1 MKSKTALFMFLFA
14 LCVLVNA
21 AHHQEDEAVNNVASA
36 TKFMEN
42 LLTDRN
48 TADSLLHDDF
58 DFLFMG
64 ISPHLSNVPYDKKT
78 YWSVWMDEII
88 APLVPGGFSKI
99 DVVDAIGDKK
109 GVALMVEGD
118 ADGINGRYNNNY
130 VFIFK
135 FKDGKII
142 SLREYT
148 SDLMVE
154 TRLYKQKLSPDNRD
168 MQNH

>member
-1 MKSKTALFMFLFA
+1 MKIKAFLLATLLAFIVPA
-14 LCVLVNA
+14 NA
-21 AHHQEDEAVNNVASA
+21 ADHQQTSASKNIVTA
-36 TKFMEN
+36 TKFMET
-42 LLTDRN
+42 LLTDRE
-48 TADSLLHDDF
+48 TADSLLHPDF

-64 ISPHLSNVPYDKKT
+64 ISPHLSNVPYNKKT
-78 YWSVWMDEII
+78 YWSVWMDQVI
-88 APLVPGGFSKI
+88 APLVPDGFKKVE
-99 DVVDAIGDKK
+99 VVDAIGDEK

-135 FKDGKII
+135 FKEGKIA

-154 TRLYKQKLSPDNRD
+154 TRLYKQKLSPD
-168 MQNH
+168 Q

>member
-1 MKSKTALFMFLFA
+1 MKIKTFLLATLLAFIVPA
-14 LCVLVNA
+14 NA
-21 AHHQEDEAVNNVASA
+21 ADHQQTSASKNIVTA
-36 TKFMEN
+36 TKFMET
-42 LLTDRN
+42 LLTDRE
-48 TADSLLHDDF
+48 TADSLLHPDF

-64 ISPHLSNVPYDKKT
+64 ISPHLSNVPYNKET
-78 YWSVWMDEII
+78 YWSVWMDQVI
-88 APLVPGGFSKI
+88 APLVPDGFKKVE
-99 DVVDAIGDKK
+99 VVDAIGDEK

-135 FKDGKII
+135 FKEGKII

-154 TRLYKQKLSPDNRD
+154 TRLYKQKLSPD
-168 MQNH
+168 Q

>member
-1 MKSKTALFMFLFA
+1 MKIKVFLLATLLAFIVPA
-14 LCVLVNA
+14 NA
-21 AHHQEDEAVNNVASA
+21 ADHQQTNASKNIVTA
-36 TKFMEN
+36 TKFMET
-42 LLTDRN
+42 LLTDRE
-48 TADSLLHDDF
+48 TADSLLHPDF

-64 ISPHLSNVPYDKKT
+64 ISPHLSNVPYNKKT
-78 YWSVWMDEII
+78 YWSVWMDQVI
-88 APLVPGGFSKI
+88 APLVPDGFKKVE
-99 DVVDAIGDKK
+99 VVDAIGDEK

-135 FKDGKII
+135 FKEGKIV

-154 TRLYKQKLSPDNRD
+154 TRLYKQKLSPD
-168 MQNH
+168 Q

>member
-1 MKSKTALFMFLFA
+1 MKLKMILVAL
-14 LCVLVNA
+14 LVPFCGVVNG
-21 AHHQEDEAVNNVASA
+21 AHHAESSASGNVAIA
-36 TKFMEN
+36 TRFMEN

-64 ISPHLSNVPYDKKT
+64 ISPHLSKVPYNKET
-78 YWSVWMDEII
+78 YWSVWMDEVI
-88 APLVPGGFSKI
+88 APLVPDGFKKI
-99 DVVDAIGDKK
+99 EVRGSIGDEQ

-118 ADGINGRYNNNY
+118 ADGINGRYNNDY
-130 VFIFK
+130 VFVFK
-135 FKDGKII
+135 FKAGKII

-154 TRLYKQKLSPDNRD
+154 TRLFRQKLVPDE
-168 MQNH
+168 

>member
-1 MKSKTALFMFLFA
+1 MKIKAFLLATLLAFIVPA
-14 LCVLVNA
+14 NA
-21 AHHQEDEAVNNVASA
+21 ADHQQTSASKNIVTA
-36 TKFMEN
+36 TKFMET
-42 LLTDRN
+42 LLTDRE
-48 TADSLLHDDF
+48 TADSLLHPDF

-64 ISPHLSNVPYDKKT
+64 ISPHLSNVPYNKET
-78 YWSVWMDEII
+78 YWSVWMDQVI
-88 APLVPGGFSKI
+88 APLVPDGFKKVE
-99 DVVDAIGDKK
+99 VVDVIGDEK

-135 FKDGKII
+135 FKEGKII

-154 TRLYKQKLSPDNRD
+154 TRLYKQKLSPD
-168 MQNH
+168 Q

>member
-1 MKSKTALFMFLFA
+1 MKIKTFLLATLLAFIVPA
-14 LCVLVNA
+14 NA
-21 AHHQEDEAVNNVASA
+21 ADHQQTSASKNIVTA
-36 TKFMEN
+36 TKFMET
-42 LLTDRN
+42 LLTDRE
-48 TADSLLHDDF
+48 TADSLLHPDF

-64 ISPHLSNVPYDKKT
+64 ISPHLSNVPYNKET
-78 YWSVWMDEII
+78 YWSVWMDQVI
-88 APLVPGGFSKI
+88 APLVPDGFKKVE
-99 DVVDAIGDKK
+99 VVDAIGDEK

-135 FKDGKII
+135 FKEGKIA

-154 TRLYKQKLSPDNRD
+154 TRLYKQKLSPV
-168 MQNH
+168 Q

>member
-1 MKSKTALFMFLFA
+1 MKIKAFLLATLLAFIVPA
-14 LCVLVNA
+14 NA
-21 AHHQEDEAVNNVASA
+21 ADHQQTSASKNIVTA
-36 TKFMEN
+36 TKFMET
-42 LLTDRN
+42 LLTDRE
-48 TADSLLHDDF
+48 TADSLLHPDF

-64 ISPHLSNVPYDKKT
+64 ISPHLSNVPYNKET
-78 YWSVWMDEII
+78 YWSVWMDQVI
-88 APLVPGGFSKI
+88 APLVPDGFKKVE
-99 DVVDAIGDKK
+99 VVDAIGDEK

-135 FKDGKII
+135 FKEGKIV

-154 TRLYKQKLSPDNRD
+154 TRLYKQKLSPD
-168 MQNH
+168 Q

>member
-1 MKSKTALFMFLFA
+1 MKIKAFLLATLLAFIVPANSADHQQTSASKNIVT
-14 LCVLVNA
+14 
-21 AHHQEDEAVNNVASA
+21 A
-36 TKFMEN
+36 TKFMET
-42 LLTDRN
+42 LLTDRE
-48 TADSLLHDDF
+48 TADSLLHPDF

-64 ISPHLSNVPYDKKT
+64 ISPHLSNVPYNKET
-78 YWSVWMDEII
+78 YWSVWMDQVI
-88 APLVPGGFSKI
+88 APLVPDGFKKVE
-99 DVVDAIGDKK
+99 VVDAIGDEK

-135 FKDGKII
+135 FKEGKIA

-154 TRLYKQKLSPDNRD
+154 TRLYKQKLSPE
-168 MQNH
+168 Q

>member
-1 MKSKTALFMFLFA
+1 MKIKTFLLATLLAFIVPA
-14 LCVLVNA
+14 NA
-21 AHHQEDEAVNNVASA
+21 ADHQQTSASKNIVTA
-36 TKFMEN
+36 TKFMET
-42 LLTDRN
+42 LLTDRE
-48 TADSLLHDDF
+48 TADTLLHPDF

-64 ISPHLSNVPYDKKT
+64 ISPHLSNVPYNKET
-78 YWSVWMDEII
+78 YWSVWMDQVI
-88 APLVPGGFSKI
+88 APLVPDGFKKVE
-99 DVVDAIGDKK
+99 VVDAIGDEK

-135 FKDGKII
+135 FKEGKIA

-154 TRLYKQKLSPDNRD
+154 TRLYKQKLSPD
-168 MQNH
+168 Q

>member
-1 MKSKTALFMFLFA
+1 MKIKTFLLATLLAFIVPA
-14 LCVLVNA
+14 NA
-21 AHHQEDEAVNNVASA
+21 ADHQQTSASKNIVTA
-36 TKFMEN
+36 TKFMET
-42 LLTDRN
+42 LLTDRE
-48 TADSLLHDDF
+48 TADSLLHPDF

-64 ISPHLSNVPYDKKT
+64 ISPHLSNVPYNKET
-78 YWSVWMDEII
+78 YWSVWMDQVI
-88 APLVPGGFSKI
+88 APLVPDGFKKVE
-99 DVVDAIGDKK
+99 VVDAIGDEK

-135 FKDGKII
+135 FKEGKIA

-154 TRLYKQKLSPDNRD
+154 TRLYKQKLSPD
-168 MQNH
+168 Q

>member
-1 MKSKTALFMFLFA
+1 MKIKAFLLATLLAFIVPA
-14 LCVLVNA
+14 NA
-21 AHHQEDEAVNNVASA
+21 ADHQQTSASKNIVTA
-36 TKFMEN
+36 TKFMET
-42 LLTDRN
+42 LLTDRE
-48 TADSLLHDDF
+48 TADSLLHPDF

-64 ISPHLSNVPYDKKT
+64 ISPRLSNVPYNKET
-78 YWSVWMDEII
+78 YWSVWMDQVI
-88 APLVPGGFSKI
+88 APLVPDGFKKVE
-99 DVVDAIGDKK
+99 VVDAIGDEK

-135 FKDGKII
+135 FKEGKII

-154 TRLYKQKLSPDNRD
+154 TRLYKQKLSPD
-168 MQNH
+168 Q

>member
-1 MKSKTALFMFLFA
+1 MKIKVFLLATLLAFIVPA
-14 LCVLVNA
+14 NA
-21 AHHQEDEAVNNVASA
+21 ADHQQTNASKNIVTA
-36 TKFMEN
+36 TKFMET
-42 LLTDRN
+42 LLTDRE
-48 TADSLLHDDF
+48 TADSLLHPDF

-64 ISPHLSNVPYDKKT
+64 ISPHLSNVPYNKET
-78 YWSVWMDEII
+78 YWSVWMDQVI
-88 APLVPGGFSKI
+88 APLVPDGFKKVE
-99 DVVDAIGDKK
+99 VVDAIGDEK

-135 FKDGKII
+135 FKEGKII

-154 TRLYKQKLSPDNRD
+154 TRLYKQKLSPD
-168 MQNH
+168 Q

>member
-1 MKSKTALFMFLFA
+1 MKIK
-14 LCVLVNA
+14 VLLLATLLAFIVPANA
-21 AHHQEDEAVNNVASA
+21 ADHQQTSASKNIVTA
-36 TKFMEN
+36 TKFMET
-42 LLTDRN
+42 LLTDRE
-48 TADSLLHDDF
+48 TADSLLHPDF

-64 ISPHLSNVPYDKKT
+64 ISPHLSNVPYNKET
-78 YWSVWMDEII
+78 YWSVWMDQVI
-88 APLVPGGFSKI
+88 APLVPDGFKKVE
-99 DVVDAIGDKK
+99 VVDVIGDEK

-135 FKDGKII
+135 FKEGKII

-154 TRLYKQKLSPDNRD
+154 TRLYKQKLSPD
-168 MQNH
+168 Q

>member
-1 MKSKTALFMFLFA
+1 MKIKAFLLATLLAFIVPA
-14 LCVLVNA
+14 NA
-21 AHHQEDEAVNNVASA
+21 ADHQQTSASKNIVTA
-36 TKFMEN
+36 TKFMET
-42 LLTDRN
+42 LLTDRE
-48 TADSLLHDDF
+48 TADSLLHPDF

-64 ISPHLSNVPYDKKT
+64 ISPHLSNVPYNKET
-78 YWSVWMDEII
+78 YWSVWMDQVI
-88 APLVPGGFSKI
+88 APLVPDGFKKVE
-99 DVVDAIGDKK
+99 VVDAIGDEK

-135 FKDGKII
+135 FREGKIV

-154 TRLYKQKLSPDNRD
+154 TRLYKQKLSPD
-168 MQNH
+168 Q

>member
-1 MKSKTALFMFLFA
+1 MKIKAFLLATLLAFIVPA
-14 LCVLVNA
+14 NA
-21 AHHQEDEAVNNVASA
+21 ADHQQTSASKNIVTA
-36 TKFMEN
+36 TKFMET
-42 LLTDRN
+42 LLTDRE
-48 TADSLLHDDF
+48 TADSLLHPDF

-64 ISPHLSNVPYDKKT
+64 ISPHLSNVPYNKET
-78 YWSVWMDEII
+78 YWSVWMDQVI
-88 APLVPGGFSKI
+88 APLVPDGFKKVE
-99 DVVDAIGDKK
+99 VVDAIGDEK

-135 FKDGKII
+135 FKEGKII

-154 TRLYKQKLSPDNRD
+154 TRLYKQKLSPD
-168 MQNH
+168 Q

>member
-1 MKSKTALFMFLFA
+1 MKIKTFLLATLLAFIVPA
-14 LCVLVNA
+14 NA
-21 AHHQEDEAVNNVASA
+21 ADNQQTSASKNIVTA
-36 TKFMEN
+36 TKFMET
-42 LLTDRN
+42 LLTDRE
-48 TADSLLHDDF
+48 TADSLLHPDF

-64 ISPHLSNVPYDKKT
+64 ISPHLSNVPYNKET
-78 YWSVWMDEII
+78 YWSVWMDQVI
-88 APLVPGGFSKI
+88 APLVPDGFKKVE
-99 DVVDAIGDKK
+99 VVDAIGDEK

-135 FKDGKII
+135 FKEGKII

-154 TRLYKQKLSPDNRD
+154 TRLYKQKLSPD
-168 MQNH
+168 Q

>member
-1 MKSKTALFMFLFA
+1 MKIKAFLLATLLAFIVPA
-14 LCVLVNA
+14 NA
-21 AHHQEDEAVNNVASA
+21 ADHQQTSASKNIVTA
-36 TKFMEN
+36 TKFMET
-42 LLTDRN
+42 LLTDRE
-48 TADSLLHDDF
+48 TADSLLHPDF

-64 ISPHLSNVPYDKKT
+64 ISPHLSNVPYNKES
-78 YWSVWMDEII
+78 YWSVWMDQVI
-88 APLVPGGFSKI
+88 APLVPDGFKKVE
-99 DVVDAIGDKK
+99 VVDAIGDEN

-135 FKDGKII
+135 FKEGKIV

-154 TRLYKQKLSPDNRD
+154 TRLYKQKLSPDR
-168 MQNH
+168 

>member
-1 MKSKTALFMFLFA
+1 MKIKAFLLATLLAFIVPA
-14 LCVLVNA
+14 NA
-21 AHHQEDEAVNNVASA
+21 ADQQQTSASKNIVTA
-36 TKFMEN
+36 TKFMET
-42 LLTDRN
+42 LLTDRE
-48 TADSLLHDDF
+48 TADSLLHPDF

-64 ISPHLSNVPYDKKT
+64 ISPHLSNVPYNKKT
-78 YWSVWMDEII
+78 YWSVWMDQVI
-88 APLVPGGFSKI
+88 APLVPDGFKKVE
-99 DVVDAIGDKK
+99 VVDAIGDEK

-135 FKDGKII
+135 FKEGKIA

-154 TRLYKQKLSPDNRD
+154 TRLYKQKLSPD
-168 MQNH
+168 Q

>member
-1 MKSKTALFMFLFA
+1 MKIKVFLLATLLAFIVPA
-14 LCVLVNA
+14 NA
-21 AHHQEDEAVNNVASA
+21 ADHQQTNASKNIVTA
-36 TKFMEN
+36 TKFMET
-42 LLTDRN
+42 LLTDRE
-48 TADSLLHDDF
+48 TADSLLHPDF

-64 ISPHLSNVPYDKKT
+64 ISPHLSNVPYNKET
-78 YWSVWMDEII
+78 YWSVWMDQVI
-88 APLVPGGFSKI
+88 APLVPDGFKKVE
-99 DVVDAIGDKK
+99 VVDAIGDEK

-135 FKDGKII
+135 FKEGKIV

-154 TRLYKQKLSPDNRD
+154 TRLYKQKLSPD
-168 MQNH
+168 Q

>member
-1 MKSKTALFMFLFA
+1 MKINIILMISLLAICLNT
-14 LCVLVNA
+14 NA
-21 AHHQEDEAVNNVASA
+21 AHHEQNPASQNVAAAS
-36 TKFMEN
+36 KFMET
-42 LLTDRN
+42 LLTDRE
-48 TADSLLHDDF
+48 TADSLLHQDF

-64 ISPHLSNVPYDKKT
+64 ISPHLSNVPYNKET
-78 YWSVWMDEII
+78 YWSVWMDQVI
-88 APLVPGGFSKI
+88 APLVPDGFKKVE
-99 DVVDAIGDKK
+99 VVDAIGDEK

-135 FKDGKII
+135 FKEGKIV

-154 TRLYKQKLSPDNRD
+154 TRLYKQKLSPD
-168 MQNH
+168 Q

>member
-1 MKSKTALFMFLFA
+1 MKIKAFLLATLLAFIVPA
-14 LCVLVNA
+14 NA
-21 AHHQEDEAVNNVASA
+21 ADHQQTNASKNIVTA
-36 TKFMEN
+36 TKFMET
-42 LLTDRN
+42 LLTDRE
-48 TADSLLHDDF
+48 TADSLLHPDF

-64 ISPHLSNVPYDKKT
+64 ISPHLSNVPYNKET
-78 YWSVWMDEII
+78 YWSVWMDQVI
-88 APLVPGGFSKI
+88 APLVPDGFKKVE
-99 DVVDAIGDKK
+99 VVDAIGDEK

-135 FKDGKII
+135 FKEGKII

-154 TRLYKQKLSPDNRD
+154 TRLYKQKLSPD
-168 MQNH
+168 Q